1 MFDIIK
7 QNYFKGRLKNNF
19 NNNMNINNKKG
30 FTLIELMVVIAI
42 IGILVGIIIVS
53 LNKSTDQAK
62 DAKVRSAMG
71 QLRSVAQIYYNNHE
85 YKFSGLASDSEAL
98 AIKSEIEKNGGT
110 GYELKNTTNAWCAV
124 VDTPDVYK
132 RQGIHGAI
140 VARIKILSRLRIDE
154 ARMPQDG
161 RFSTKIG
168 GKQIDFRVS
177 TCLLYTSRCV

>member
-85 YKFSGLASDSEAL
+85 YEFSGLASDSEIL
-98 AIKSEIEKNGGT
+98 AIESEIKKNGGT
-110 GYELKNTTNAWCAV
+110 FEIKAGEEAWAAMTDTPTGRCLCVDSTGAV
-124 VDTPDVYK
+124 VDKTS
-132 RQGIHGAI
+132 G
-140 VARIKILSRLRIDE
+140 
-154 ARMPQDG
+154 
-161 RFSTKIG
+161 
-168 GKQIDFRVS
+168 
-177 TCLLYTSRCV
+177 CLINDAKYFCEQ

>member
-85 YKFSGLASDSEAL
+85 YKFSGLASDSEIL
-98 AIKSEIEKNGGT
+98 AIESEIKKNGGT
-110 GYELKNTTNAWCAV
+110 FEIKAGEKAWAAMTDTPTGRCLCVDSTGAV
-124 VDTPDVYK
+124 VDKASGCSINDTEYLCE
-132 RQGIHGAI
+132 Q
-140 VARIKILSRLRIDE
+140 
-154 ARMPQDG
+154 
-161 RFSTKIG
+161 
-168 GKQIDFRVS
+168 
-177 TCLLYTSRCV
+177 

>member
-85 YKFSGLASDSEAL
+85 YKFSGLASDSEIL
-98 AIKSEIEKNGGT
+98 AIESEIKKNGGT
-110 GYELKNTTNAWCAV
+110 FEIKAGEEAWAAMTDTPTGRCLCVDSTGAV
-124 VDTPDVYK
+124 VDK
-132 RQGIHGAI
+132 ASGC
-140 VARIKILSRLRIDE
+140 SIDDAE
-154 ARMPQDG
+154 YFCEQ
-161 RFSTKIG
+161 
-168 GKQIDFRVS
+168 
-177 TCLLYTSRCV
+177 

>member
-110 GYELKNTTNAWCAV
+110 GYELKDTTNAWCAV
-124 VDTPDVYK
+124 VDTPTGRCLCVDST
-132 RQGIHGAI
+132 GA
-140 VARIKILSRLRIDE
+140 VE
-154 ARMPQDG
+154 DG
-161 RFSTKIG
+161 ANKGTYQCDG
-168 GKQIDFRVS
+168 DFK
-177 TCLLYTSRCV
+177 CAPK